1 MPSIT
6 PADALILASDKLT
19 DAISGLLP
27 KSTVTQ
33 DAVDQLMM
41 IFKQQAR
48 DSIDAAT
55 AQRVLMER
63 AQAQRVGTEPQPQTQ
78 TAPTPTFQVEADDGD
93 DAPSPQAIPQITQA
107 EYNSPPASS

>member
-6 PADALILASDKLT
+6 PADALILASDNLT
-19 DAISGLLP
+19 DSISGLLP
-27 KSTVTQ
+27 TSTVTQ
-33 DAVDQLMM
+33 DADQLMM

-63 AQAQRVGTEPQPQTQ
+63 AQAQRVITEP
-78 TAPTPTFQVEADDGD
+78 
-93 DAPSPQAIPQITQA
+93 
-107 EYNSPPASS
+107 